1 MCTEGLLDNINI
13 YLLWMGQMDRINCVY
28 VLDRVTEGRMGNIN
42 INMLWMGQRDRL
54 DNVYVYVLDRM
65 EAKNM
70 EYYWT
75 EEWRGAVGEEG
86 EQGQLKAEE
95 PGEWK

>member
-1 MCTEGLLDNINI
+1 MRIRNTTCTEGLLDNINI
-13 YLLWMGQMDRINCVY
+13 YLLWMGHMDRINCLY

-42 INMLWMGQRDRL
+42 INILWMGQRDSL
-54 DNVYVYVLDRM
+54 DNVYMLDRT

-75 EEWRGAVGEEG
+75 EEW
-86 EQGQLKAEE
+86 
-95 PGEWK
+95 